1 MVKLMKRDIVK
12 VFPFFIVWSIILL
25 AVVLGCGSGEGP
37 PPILEEKSIPPTALP
52 TATVTSEPDQNVV
65 DIAPDEPTPSVD
77 TVPTPDADYES
88 VVAMAKIYQGVMS
101 LSFQDHA
108 GSGAR
113 YAFEGF
119 EEARINNDTTMVPV
133 IIGLLRYMPTARMF
147 DQAILTIKELTNQDL
162 GSEIQDWSYW
172 AEWLGQNLSDY
183 PAPTG
188 YIQLKRRFFSS
199 IDESF
204 DLLLESATGKLV
216 IHPFELMWGGVP
228 PDGILPLESPPN
240 VESGEQNY
248 LRPDDRVFGV
258 SINGEHRA
266 YPLRIMNAHGMAN
279 DTLGSEP
286 ITLAYCVL
294 CGTGIAFSR
303 KFDGIESTF
312 GTSGLLFQSN
322 KVMYDRETLTLW
334 HQGNGQPISG
344 DLTDTDFRLDFFPT
358 LLTTWEEWL
367 EEHPDTTVLSINTG
381 VYPESN
387 YQPEADSR
395 SIYYEYFKSPE
406 TMFPVPNQSEALQP
420 KEVVLTLSIGNVH
433 KAYQV
438 DALNEVRVLNDT
450 LDDTNVIV
458 LASGKSQAARIY
470 ERGNHQFSLISGNQN
485 TTALLKVMDEDGKE
499 WTATE
504 DALINSESPDEKLA
518 RIPTH
523 YAFWF
528 SWFSF
533 NEETE
538 LYRSG
543 N

>member
-1 MVKLMKRDIVK
+1 MRLGVDK
-12 VFPFFIVWSIILL
+12 VF
-25 AVVLGCGSGEGP
+25 AVVILWGVVLFAVVVGCSSGEGP
-37 PPILEEKSIPPTALP
+37 PPILEEKSSLPTALSTP
-52 TATVTSEPDQNVV
+52 TVTTEPDQNVV
-65 DIAPDEPTPSVD
+65 DMETTDEPTPLAD
-77 TVPTPDADYES
+77 PVPTPNADYES
-88 VVAMAKIYQGVMS
+88 VVAMAKIYQGVMA

-108 GSGAR
+108 GAGAR

-133 IIGLLRYMPTARMF
+133 VIGLLRYMPTARMF

-162 GSEIQDWSYW
+162 GSDIQDWPHW

-183 PAPTG
+183 PAPAG

-199 IDESF
+199 IDEGF
-204 DLLLESATGKLV
+204 DLVLESANRKLV

-228 PDGILPLESPPN
+228 PDGIPALEFPPT
-240 VESGEQNY
+240 VASGEQNY

-266 YPLRIMNAHGMAN
+266 YPLRIMNAHEMAN

-303 KFDGIESTF
+303 KVNGIETTF

-344 DLTDTDFRLDFFPT
+344 DLTDTDFNLDFFPT

-367 EEHPDTTVLSINTG
+367 EEHPDTTVLSIETG
-381 VYPESN
+381 VYPASN
-387 YQPEADSR
+387 YQPESDSR

-406 TMFPVPNQSEALQP
+406 TMFPVPNQSGVLQP
-420 KEVVLTLSIGNVH
+420 KEVVLTLSIGDAR

-438 DALNEVRVLNDT
+438 EALNDVRLLNDS
-450 LDDTNVIV
+450 LADTKVVV

-470 ERGNHQFSLISGNQN
+470 ERDTHQFSLISGNQSA
-485 TTALLKVMDEDGKE
+485 TALLRIVDEDGEE
-499 WTATE
+499 WIATE
-504 DALINSESPDEKLA
+504 DALINSESPDEKLV

-538 LYRSG
+538 LYRTG